1 MCLSV
6 KGIIK
11 LSKSQDDRAQA
22 LHGKSIVVSAL
33 DYQHV
38 TDMLASNQY
47 FAKMKKGGITA
58 QGMTVNWP
66 EQGFQDAMKRVY
78 EWNQVLAQNSKDI
91 LHVLSVNDIKK
102 AKEQKKVGVAY
113 NFQSGSAIE
122 YDVNF
127 LSLFHKLGV
136 NQSGLVYQRRN
147 RIGDGCGE
155 RTNSGISKFGI
166 EVIEEMNRLGIL
178 IDLVHAGE
186 KTSLDAIEYSKD
198 PVIFSHTNVRA
209 LCDFY
214 YNATDKMIEAMAE
227 KGGVICLAVVSQYLR
242 NDGQIKGSTIS
253 DYLDH
258 VEYVIKLVGV
268 DNVGIG
274 LDLFEGE
281 TMESA
286 LNSDKLFPDM
296 FKHPYIQEKKHPIGM
311 QSVAEV
317 PNITK
322 GLVARGYSDDEIM
335 KVIGGN
341 LLRVY
346 GRVWK

>member
-1 MCLSV
+1 M
-6 KGIIK
+6 K
-11 LSKSQDDRAQA
+11 LSQSQEERAEG
-22 LHGKSIVVSAL
+22 LHEKSIVISAL

-38 TDMLASNQY
+38 TDLLASSQY

-58 QGMTVNWP
+58 QSMTVNWP

-78 EWNQVLAQNSKDI
+78 EWNRVLTQNQKDI
-91 LHVLSVNDIKK
+91 LQVLSVDDIKK
-102 AKEQKKVGVAY
+102 AKDQKKIGVAY
-113 NFQSGSAIE
+113 NFQGGSAID
-122 YDVNF
+122 YDVSF

-136 NQSGLVYQRRN
+136 NQSGLVYQHRN

-155 RTNSGISKFGI
+155 RTNSGLSKFGI
-166 EVIEEMNRLGIL
+166 EVVEEMNRLGML

-186 KTSLDAIEYSKD
+186 KTSLDAIEHSKD
-198 PVIFSHTNVRA
+198 PVIFSHTNARA

-214 YNATDKMIEAMAE
+214 YNATDEMIQAMAE

-242 NDGQIKGSTIS
+242 NDGQMKGSTIS
-253 DYLDH
+253 DYIDH
-258 VEYVIKLVGV
+258 VEYVIELAGI
-268 DNVGIG
+268 DSVGIG

-296 FKHPYIQEKKHPIGM
+296 FKHPYIQEKKHPIGL

-322 GLVARGYSDDEIM
+322 GLVGRGYSDDEIR
-335 KVIGGN
+335 KVIGEN

-346 GRVWK
+346 GGVWK